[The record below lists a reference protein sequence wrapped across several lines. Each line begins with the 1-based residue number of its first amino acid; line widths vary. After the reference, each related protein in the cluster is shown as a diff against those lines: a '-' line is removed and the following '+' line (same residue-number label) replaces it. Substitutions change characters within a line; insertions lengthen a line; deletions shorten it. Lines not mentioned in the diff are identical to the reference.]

1 MQQTGTVVQ
10 RGHAANPTDNP
21 ANGARGRGRQLP
33 HDDTHHQPAVHSG
46 RLVYA
51 KPQDLPSFPSVGL
64 DAKASAA
71 GAAASLGWT
80 MKSPDAIW
88 TQEKSPS
95 ASTAAIMAAAE
106 HKSPSVW
113 EPRASSHGAKAALLA
128 SASQSTRRSESL
140 KPSSSRHEMSAA
152 NQAFQ
157 SHRAA
162 SRDAQVKTLERR
174 KSLVAAQGAVARRHR
189 ADSAP
194 APRESYP
201 DEANAAANALSAAT
215 RAHRPAPSSPS
226 IEHTG
231 AVPFTTM
238 NRLMF
243 TSHPPVKP
251 ETDEQKRN
259 DVLRASAVAMAQKM
273 YAQQQKMIETKKSH
287 MQNATSND
295 NFDVSSSVSDDAQ
308 SAQLTTLQDAA
319 YKQAQARLAKME
331 EENAKNRDLRVYYGT
346 KPVESRNL
354 LSMGRLRRRSSSDGA
369 VIEDRKRSQQI
380 RDQTSMLRS
389 NLSKVDEQK
398 RSEDQEKLLAAAQR
412 NVTKTI
418 QGIDE
423 KVAKD
428 TGMVPPSNLTQWQLK
443 AHAAARHRVEQAPS
457 THEGQVDIGGR
468 YMDQEEINAIAAR
481 RVQPVLDEIN
491 EKAEK
496 EQARQTEIRL
506 DMERKKEQEEIEK
519 ARQKEIH
526 DAEKKLKQQ
535 EKQEQKEKKAE
546 EKQEAKARREE
557 EKAAKAEQK
566 RLSRAEKVKTTEH
579 DQLDQEEAE
588 PQGHMVQLNS
598 SGQPVV
604 IQPSSTQNAAE
615 TSRPKSPEEGPKSPV
630 GDKSPGR
637 VRTWIKS
644 RFSRG
649 SKSPDEDDKAKS
661 TRRGFIGGASLTG
674 MDNESSASLDG
685 RSVRAVAMAG
695 RQRSASE
702 NLPQRRGDPEA
713 VSPLS
718 SESEDEY
725 FHDEARDQS
734 MTEMSPP
741 RPLRD
746 FSPANSH
753 SPSRDSRF
761 HEII

>member
-1 MQQTGTVVQ
+1 MQQPGTAVQ
-10 RGHAANPTDNP
+10 RSHAANPTDAP
-21 ANGARGRGRQLP
+21 ANGTRGGRGRQQP
-33 HDDTHHQPAVHSG
+33 HDDTHHQPTVHSG

-71 GAAASLGWT
+71 SAAASLGWA
-80 MKSPDAIW
+80 MKSPDPIW
-88 TQEKSPS
+88 TQQKSPS
-95 ASTAAIMAAAE
+95 ASTAAIMAAE
-106 HKSPSVW
+106 YKSPPAW
-113 EPRASSHGAKAALLA
+113 EPKASSHGAKAALLA
-128 SASQSTRRSESL
+128 SASQSTRGRESQ
-140 KPSSSRHEMSAA
+140 KPSASGHEMSAA

-162 SRDAQVKTLERR
+162 SRDSVVKPVQRQ
-174 KSLVAAQGAVARRHR
+174 KSLLAAQGAVARRHR

-215 RAHRPAPSSPS
+215 RAHRPAPSSSSPS
-226 IEHTG
+226 IEHAG
-231 AVPFTTM
+231 AVPYTTM

-287 MQNATSND
+287 MQHATSGD

-331 EENAKNRDLRVYYGT
+331 EEHAQNRDLRAYYGT
-346 KPVESRNL
+346 KPVESRKL

-369 VIEDRKRSQQI
+369 MIEDRKRSQQI
-380 RDQTSMLRS
+380 RDQTSILRS

-398 RSEDQEKLLAAAQR
+398 RSQDQEKLLAAAQR
-412 NVTKTI
+412 NVNKTI

-428 TGMVPPSNLTQWQLK
+428 TGMIPPSTLTQWQLK
-443 AHAAARHRVEQAPS
+443 AHAAARNRVEQSAS
-457 THEGQVDIGGR
+457 THEGKVDIGGR

-506 DMERKKEQEEIEK
+506 DIERKKEQEEIEK
-519 ARQKEIH
+519 ARQKDIH
-526 DAEKKLKQQ
+526 DAEKKIKQQ

-546 EKQEAKARREE
+546 EKQEAKAKKEE
-557 EKAAKAEQK
+557 EKTAKADQK
-566 RLSRAEKVKTTEH
+566 RLSRAEKVKSTDH
-579 DQLDQEEAE
+579 DQDDQERAE

-598 SGQPVV
+598 NGQPVV
-604 IQPSSTQNAAE
+604 IPLSSTQDAAE
-615 TSRPKSPEEGPKSPV
+615 ESPPKSPEEGP
-630 GDKSPGR
+630 KSPGR

-649 SKSPDEDDKAKS
+649 SKSPDEDEKGKS

-674 MDNESSASLDG
+674 MDNESSTSLDG
-685 RSVRAVAMAG
+685 QSVHAVAMAG

-702 NLPQRRGDPEA
+702 TLPQHRGNPEA

-718 SESEDEY
+718 SESEDEH
-725 FHDEARDQS
+725 FHDEARNQS
-734 MTEMSPP
+734 TAELSPP